1 MRLDPAL
8 PAVLN
13 PLAAL
18 VDLVVLPHLA
28 VSPWLPAELEDMD
41 TTVVVLSQLAH
52 QTSETARRNSP
63 VLLKLPARAV
73 TKAAKAARVERV
85 EREVLLEVAS
95 VVHQR
100 PVPLELR
107 PLEVLRLP
115 VIKDVNK
122 AVLPLHQAERCSN
135 QLALPVAPSQLELVH
150 PVLLNHLVD
159 SEVTTVATT
168 VATDTAAKVVL
179 PQLAQNSVTLELSHL
194 VLSPKVVL
202 DQLVDSVVNKAAL
215 LHLED
220 SVANKVV
227 PLHLEDSVEAKVVSH
242 LASHPELL
250 HQDSKVLPHLALHPA
265 LLPLL
270 NLHLK

>member
-52 QTSETARRNSP
+52 QTSETARRDSP

-73 TKAAKAARVERV
+73 TKAARVERV

-122 AVLPLHQAERCSN
+122 AVLPLHQAGRCSD

-242 LASHPELL
+242 LASRPELL

-265 LLPLL
+265 LLSLL